1 MKKKVT
7 ELAEGQEY
15 EFDVVKMLEIGH
27 GEYSYVLNGPG
38 NRRFLLPVER
48 YANYGIEP
56 GRSVVCRVDK
66 INCKGEVFLEP
77 KNPWYV
83 ENSRYGFEV
92 VEYRTMAGGAIRRG
106 KVMMVRSITGDIIPV
121 SVPAGSQLP
130 EPGENIEL
138 IVIRISKGR
147 LHLAVDRGKS
157 GSDHLDPDVDYDFEV
172 TGSEIDLD
180 GEEYFIATD
189 QLGVGHAIKKRYY
202 EYYGL
207 REGVRFRGRVVRY
220 REDGSK
226 LIEPENP
233 FYSIGQ
239 LIEIEIVRK
248 ERNRSDGSYYIAG
261 TDRFGQSHEMR
272 LRSGVD
278 GDSLTARVVMIRK
291 GKPLL
296 ELVKEA

>member
-15 EFDVVKMLEIGH
+15 EFEVVKMLEIGH

-38 NRRFLLPVER
+38 NRRFLLPVKR

-106 KVMMVRSITGDIIPV
+106 KVMMVRSITGDTIPV

-157 GSDHLDPDVDYDFEV
+157 GSDHLDTDVDYDFEV

-239 LIEIEIVRK
+239 LIKIEIVRK

-272 LRSGVD
+272 LSSGVD